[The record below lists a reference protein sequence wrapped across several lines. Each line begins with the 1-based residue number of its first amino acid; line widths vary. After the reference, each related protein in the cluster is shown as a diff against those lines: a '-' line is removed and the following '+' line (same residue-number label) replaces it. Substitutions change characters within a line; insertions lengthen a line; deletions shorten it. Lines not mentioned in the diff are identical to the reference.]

1 VKNEEKVRYFK
12 ETLERKKDPPIIEST
27 TKV

>member
-1 VKNEEKVRYFK
+1 VKNEEKVGYFK
-12 ETLERKKDPPIIEST
+12 ETLERKKDPPIIERT